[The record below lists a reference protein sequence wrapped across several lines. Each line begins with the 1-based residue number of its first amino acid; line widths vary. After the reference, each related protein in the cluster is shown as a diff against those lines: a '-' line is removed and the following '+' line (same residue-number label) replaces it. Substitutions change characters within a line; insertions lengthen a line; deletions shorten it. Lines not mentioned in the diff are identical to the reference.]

1 VLQYSRDGH
10 DRRAFFSERDMRILL
25 VEDDPMIGDAIQG
38 ALSDASYATDW
49 VKNGLTAL
57 SALQTQPYDLVLLDL
72 GLPGKDG
79 LDVLDSIRGRNNP
92 VPLLIIT
99 ARDSLDDRLRGLDG
113 GADDYLLKPFDMAEL
128 LARMRAVLRRK
139 GGSAQSLLD
148 NGVVALDLVSK
159 QASTAENPDVQL
171 SSREFA
177 LLQALLIRPGAILSR
192 SELEDRLYG
201 WGNEVESNAVEFLI
215 HSLRR
220 KLGNQVIK
228 NVRGMGWMV
237 SKSA

>member
-1 VLQYSRDGH
+1 
-10 DRRAFFSERDMRILL
+10 MRILL
-25 VEDDPMIGDAIQG
+25 VEDDPMIGEAIQD
-38 ALSDASYATDW
+38 ALKDASYAADW
-49 VKNGLTAL
+49 VNNGLTAL
-57 SALQTQPYDLVLLDL
+57 TALDTQHYDLVLLDL

-79 LDVLDSIRGRNNP
+79 LEVLSSIRARNNG

-139 GGSAQSLLD
+139 GGSALPVFS
-148 NGVVALDLVSK
+148 NGVVSLDPISK
-159 QASTAENPDVQL
+159 QASTEENPDIQL
-171 SSREFA
+171 SSREFS

-192 SELEDRLYG
+192 SELEDRIYG

-215 HSLRR
+215 HALRR
-220 KLGNQVIK
+220 KLGSHVIK

-237 SKSA
+237 SKGD